1 MLHNSVLSFASEWY
15 VPFSFGYALAT
26 CRLSVAW
33 CVLELGGCFPDQ
45 CCYFLCDTTVNFDA
59 PIVESPQFCERMKL
73 ILSTVFLTSRRLL
86 CRTFLMLRNYLV

>member
-45 CCYFLCDTTVNFDA
+45 CSYFLCGTTVNFDA
-59 PIVESPQFCERMKL
+59 PIVESPQFCERDEVDPVNR
-73 ILSTVFLTSRRLL
+73 VFNLTSSSLPYVFDA
-86 CRTFLMLRNYLV
+86 T